1 MRIAGGRL
9 KNHKLSSP
17 KGRLTR
23 PTVEKLRQ
31 AVFNIC
37 QHDIHDAKFLDIFA
51 GSGAMGIEALS
62 RGAAHAT
69 FIENSRAALQTIRE
83 NLTRLNL
90 MSQATILPGDAL
102 KMLNK
107 LSLNN
112 HSFDLIYADPP
123 YGEKVKG
130 NHQSYLDAT
139 LCFLDSSCL
148 LKTTG
153 TLFFE
158 ESILPSIEL
167 VHLALSKTR
176 KVGNTH
182 LFEYVRK
189 S

>member
-1 MRIAGGRL
+1 MRIAGGHL
-9 KNHKLSSP
+9 KNHKLSTP

-37 QHDIHDAKFLDIFA
+37 QHDIQDAQFLDIFA

-69 FIENSRAALQTIRE
+69 FIENSRAALQAIRE
-83 NLTRLNL
+83 NLSRLDL
-90 MSQATILPGDAL
+90 VSQATVLPGDAL
-102 KMLNK
+102 TMLKK
-107 LSLNN
+107 LSTSNP
-112 HSFDLIYADPP
+112 SFDLIYADPP
-123 YGEKVKG
+123 YGQKIKG
-130 NHQSYLDAT
+130 SHQSYLDTT

-158 ESILPSIEL
+158 ESTIPNVEL
-167 VHLALSKTR
+167 VHLSLSKTR

-182 LFEYVRK
+182 LFEYVR
-189 S
+189 